1 MPISNSILTDE
12 FSSDGESLPM
22 DQVKL
27 DKRIEDVVRMRT
39 ILHPKD
45 WKDESQLMMQ
55 RWFDYRFTSPLEL
68 TLLFGRHYIA
78 GLRRHVRRHNDV
90 ELAER
95 VSGVRNGLPA
105 ARAAWFT
112 ALWRARTRTDA
123 IFVPYDLL
131 VDFAFDFSSRR
142 KRFWNMRPHLL
153 HASKKNSE
161 AWWAVFNEKVEDLL
175 PLQMKRV
182 AEMPHYRI
190 ENNLDLP
197 PQRDFRGLMLSEM
210 RHENRALA
218 EQIADRVLIKRHLTL
233 DQALSLAPADVDH
246 ADLVQRATSM
256 AEDRALEAEQV
267 TKLDRADLLP
277 SCFAIAE
284 TIDETRAPC
293 DTCTLAELCKK
304 AAADA
309 IGMTIRTS
317 GSASPVLEAD
327 RKRSRLNTAACRRK
341 AKPSPEPL
349 LSSE

>member
-1 MPISNSILTDE
+1 M
-12 FSSDGESLPM
+12 PM
-22 DQVKL
+22 DQVRL

-45 WKDESQLMMQ
+45 WKDKSQLMMQ

-78 GLRRHVRRHNDV
+78 GLRHHVRRHNDV

-95 VSGVRNGLPA
+95 VSGIRNGLPP

-112 ALWRARTRTDA
+112 ALWRARARTDA

-131 VDFAFDFSSRR
+131 IGFAFDFSSRR
-142 KRFWNMRPHLL
+142 KRFWNMRPHQL
-153 HASKKNSE
+153 HASKKNGE
-161 AWWAVFNEKVEDLL
+161 AWWGAFDERVEDLL

-190 ENNLDLP
+190 ENDLKLP
-197 PQRDFRGLMLSEM
+197 PQRHFRSLMLSEM

-218 EQIADRVLIKRHLTL
+218 DQIADRVLIKRHLSL
-233 DQALSLAPADVDH
+233 GQALSLAPADVDH
-246 ADLVQRATSM
+246 ADLVQRATSI
-256 AEDRALEAEQV
+256 AEVRAVEAEQV
-267 TKLDRADLLP
+267 VKLDRGDLLP

-293 DTCTLAELCKK
+293 DSCALAELCKK
-304 AAADA
+304 TAAEAVD
-309 IGMTIRTS
+309 ITIRS
-317 GSASPVLEAD
+317 AGSASPVLEAD
-327 RKRSRLNTAACRRK
+327 RKRSRLNAAACRGK
-341 AKPSPEPL
+341 AKPSPEPTIN
-349 LSSE
+349 SE